1 MSGKLEKKLG
11 LGTAIALSVGTT
23 VGAGIFTSISEVAG
37 ASGSAIITILAFF
50 IGGVIM
56 IPQNIVMA
64 ELATAYPNESGGH
77 YVYIKNAGWRRL
89 AFLCGWA
96 VFWGNDTSAIAI
108 VALSAVQY
116 FAFLLPMPDLAIKI
130 AAVALIL
137 AFMFLHICSVEGAGK
152 FQTIATAV
160 KLVPFILIIGIGL
173 FYIRGDFLA
182 APAIAGAPVGLAALL
197 AGISATS
204 WSYDGMGAAC
214 YMTAEI
220 KDPKK
225 TMPRALIFSVI
236 LIIALYSLLSTIIT
250 GILPLGDLI
259 SSSAPLA
266 EAASHLPLLGQI
278 SGIFVAVSAIIVI
291 SAACSGTIMFQPRL
305 EYQMAQDGVF
315 FKTFGKVHDKFKTPH
330 VSIALQCIIA
340 SLFVF
345 ISNIRELLGY
355 FTLVLL
361 LKNTLTF
368 VTMFVH
374 HRKKDYDPLWRAPA
388 WLFMTVVS
396 ILSSMILVVS
406 TFLWAP
412 LAGLICALLVVVTGM
427 PVYYIWTRS
436 SAQKKDAG

>member
-37 ASGSAIITILAFF
+37 ASGSAVITILAFF
-50 IGGVIM
+50 IGGLIM
-56 IPQNIVMA
+56 IPQNVVMA
-64 ELATAYPNESGGH
+64 EMATAYPNESGGH
-77 YVYIKNAGWRRL
+77 YVYIKNAGWKKL

-116 FAFLLPMPDLAIKI
+116 FAFLLPMPDLAIKFI
-130 AAVALIL
+130 AVALIMV
-137 AFMFLHICSVEGAGK
+137 FMAIHICSVEGAGK

-160 KLVPFILIIGIGL
+160 KLLPFLVIIGIGL
-173 FYIRGDFLA
+173 FYIRGDFLT
-182 APAIAGAPVGLAALL
+182 APAIEGAPIGLAALL

-236 LIIALYSLLSTIIT
+236 LIIVLYTLLSTIIT
-250 GILPLGDLI
+250 GLLPLGDLS

-266 EAASHLPLLGQI
+266 EAASRLPLLGNI
-278 SGIFVAVSAIIVI
+278 SGVFVAVSGIIVI
-291 SAACSGTIMFQPRL
+291 AAACSGTIMFQPRL

-315 FKTFGKVHDKFKTPH
+315 FKRFAKIHEKFKTPY

-368 VTMFVH
+368 VTMFAH
-374 HRKKDYDPLWRAPA
+374 HRKKDYNPLWRSPA
-388 WLFMTVVS
+388 WVFMTVVS
-396 ILSSMILVVS
+396 ILSSLILVVS
-406 TFLWAP
+406 SFLWAP
-412 LAGLICALLVVVTGM
+412 IAGLLCGLLVVVTGM
-427 PVYYIWTRS
+427 PAYYIWTKASDRNSRS
-436 SAQKKDAG
+436 D

>member
-50 IGGVIM
+50 IGGLIM

-64 ELATAYPNESGGH
+64 EMATAYPNESGGH
-77 YVYIKNAGWRRL
+77 YVYIKNAGWRKL
-89 AFLCGWA
+89 SFLCGWA

-116 FAFLLPMPDLAIKI
+116 FAFLMPMSDLVIKI
-130 AAVALIL
+130 TAVALIL
-137 AFMFLHICSVEGAGK
+137 IFMMIHICSVEGAGK

-160 KLVPFILIIGIGL
+160 KLLPFLLIIGIGL

-182 APAIAGAPVGLAALL
+182 APAIEGAPIGLAALL

-236 LIIALYSLLSTIIT
+236 LIIALYTLLSTIVT
-250 GILPLGDLI
+250 GILPLGDLS

-266 EAASHLPLLGQI
+266 EAASRLPLLGNI
-278 SGIFVAVSAIIVI
+278 SGVFVAVSGIIVI
-291 SAACSGTIMFQPRL
+291 AAACSGTIMFQPRL

-315 FKTFGKVHDKFKTPH
+315 FKRFGKVHTKFKTPY

-345 ISNIRELLGY
+345 VSNIRELLGY

-368 VTMFVH
+368 VTMFAH
-374 HRKKDYDPLWRAPA
+374 HKNKDYNPLWRSPA
-388 WLFMTVVS
+388 WAVMTIVS

-412 LAGLICALLVVVTGM
+412 IAGLICGLLVAVTGM
-427 PVYYIWTRS
+427 PAYYLWTRS
-436 SAQKKDAG
+436 SGQSPERG